1 MEIRHVTSLN
11 PEQRAA
17 VEHFEGPILVLAGA
31 GSGKTRVLTTR
42 IARLIHE
49 HGVDPSSILAV
60 TFTNK
65 AAGEMR
71 ERVRRILGRDPA
83 GMWMGTFHSLGARLL
98 RRHANALGW
107 SPNFTIND
115 SDQTLREIKRTLTRL
130 NIDPKKWHPQAVAS
144 AISTAK
150 NQLIGP
156 DEYKAL
162 AADMFSRVV
171 ADAYPDYLRSLREQN
186 AFDFD
191 DLLIKPVELFRTH
204 EKILESYQ
212 RRFNFILVDEYQDTN
227 RAQYV
232 WLHLLAQGHHNLMV
246 VGDDDQSIYGWRGAD
261 IKNILDFEKDFP
273 DTVTVRLEQNYR
285 STGRILDAANAVIS
299 QNRQR
304 KGKTLRTDAGPG
316 DRLVELEA
324 ADERDEADWIGGE
337 IQARMSVEPDLT
349 PRDFTVLYRTNSQSR
364 ALEENFLRRN
374 LPYQIIG
381 GTRFYER
388 REIMDVLAYLRL
400 ISNPRD
406 AGAFDRI
413 VNYPRRGIGD
423 TTKAHVLEFASARGI
438 SALDASLIADQI
450 DAIRGGAT
458 GSLRNFAAMIQ
469 KYTALAA
476 HVGVGEL
483 TSKLVEEIKILDA
496 LRDEGPEGEE
506 RMENVRELVSS
517 THDFDARRGDM
528 ADDSEPEDATGTAL
542 DMFLQKVSL
551 LTDVDRH
558 DPDVQAVTLMT
569 LHNAKGLEFP
579 FVFISGLEDGLF
591 PLARAFDEPATL
603 EEERR
608 LFYVGITRGE
618 RRVYMT
624 WARMRRRMGEM
635 TVSKKSSFVD
645 PIPEELVE
653 QRSTPAVVRNRRD
666 YGGGWRSSG
675 GMGGMGGSGRSNFG
689 SASSSNYGTG
699 GGARA
704 PRRQPK
710 FEGSDDGVYID
721 YSDSQD
727 APLYVKGERVRH
739 PQFGGGT
746 ILELSGFGNDL
757 KAVIDFD
764 KTGRK
769 KVVLRYANLQKEL

>member
-1 MEIRHVTSLN
+1 MELKHLTDLN
-11 PEQRAA
+11 PEQRDA

-49 HGVDPSSILAV
+49 HGVDPSSILSV

-71 ERVRRILGRDPA
+71 DRVRRVLGREPA
-83 GMWMGTFHSLGARLL
+83 GMWIGTFHSIGARLL
-98 RRHANALGW
+98 RRHAHLLGW

-115 SDQTLREIKRTLTRL
+115 ADQTLREIKRAMERL
-130 NIDPKKWHPQAVAS
+130 NISPKTWHPQAIAS
-144 AISTAK
+144 AISAAK
-150 NQLIGP
+150 NQLV
-156 DEYKAL
+156 DATEYEKL
-162 AADMFSRVV
+162 AADPFTRAV
-171 ADAYPDYLRSLREQN
+171 AQVYPQYLLSLKEQN

-191 DLLIKPVELFRTH
+191 DLLIKPVELFRVFDQV
-204 EKILESYQ
+204 LEGY
-212 RRFNFILVDEYQDTN
+212 RNRFHFLLVDEYQDTN

-232 WLHLLAQGHHNLMV
+232 WLHLLASAHGNLMV

-261 IKNILDFEKDFP
+261 IRNILDFEKDFP
-273 DTVTVRLEQNYR
+273 DTRIVRLEQNYR

-316 DRLVELEA
+316 DRLIELESI
-324 ADERDEADWIGGE
+324 DERDEADWIGGE
-337 IQARMSVEPDLT
+337 IRTRLGEEHLRTQ
-349 PRDFTVLYRTNSQSR
+349 RDFTVLYRTNSQSR
-364 ALEENFLRRN
+364 AFEEAFNRRGIK
-374 LPYQIIG
+374 YQIIG

-406 AGAFDRI
+406 TGAFDRI

-423 TTKAHVLEFASARGI
+423 TSKAHLLEFATTQGLTPLEA
-438 SALDASLIADQI
+438 ALRADEI
-450 DAIRGGAT
+450 DLLRGGVGA
-458 GSLRNFAAMIQ
+458 SFRNFAAMIQ
-469 KYTALAA
+469 KYTALAQ
-476 HVGVGEL
+476 HIGVGEL
-483 TSKLVEEIKILDA
+483 TSKLIEEIKVLDA
-496 LRDEGPEGEE
+496 LRDEGPEGED
-506 RMENVRELVSS
+506 RIENVRELVSS
-517 THDFDARRGDM
+517 THDFDARRLESSLD
-528 ADDSEPEDATGTAL
+528 EELEDVQGATSL

-551 LTDVDRH
+551 FTDVDRH
-558 DPDVQAVTLMT
+558 DPNVQAVTLMT

-591 PLARAFDEPATL
+591 PLARSFDDPAAL

-618 RRVYMT
+618 KRVYLS
-624 WARMRRRMGEM
+624 WARTRRRAGEV
-635 TVSKKSSFVD
+635 TVSKKSSFIAA
-645 PIPEELVE
+645 IPEELLE
-653 QRSTPAVVRNRRD
+653 QRSTPGVIRSRRE
-666 YGGGWRSSG
+666 YGGWRSG
-675 GMGGMGGSGRSNFG
+675 GGSSYG
-689 SASSSNYGTG
+689 SSGNYGTG

-710 FEGSDDGVYID
+710 FEGSGDGVYID

-727 APLYVKGERVRH
+727 APAFVKGERVRH
-739 PQFGGGT
+739 AQFGSGT
-746 ILELSGFGNDL
+746 IQELSGFGNDL

-764 KTGRK
+764 MSGRK